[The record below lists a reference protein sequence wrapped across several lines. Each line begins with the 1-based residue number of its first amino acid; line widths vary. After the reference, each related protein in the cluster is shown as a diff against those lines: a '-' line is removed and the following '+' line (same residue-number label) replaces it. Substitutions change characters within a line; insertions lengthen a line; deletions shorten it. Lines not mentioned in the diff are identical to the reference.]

1 MPCRACSSL
10 KEVRTKFHRPAA
22 TAYTTSPIAQRRST
36 TRPLPASAW
45 LLLFRNSQP
54 SKTRI
59 CRKFLGCATL
69 LSPFPSLRTSNV
81 TSKWN
86 QLVAS
91 ALNFFFLHDTTLIC
105 STDHFNFPFFN
116 LFDCSI
122 KQFTIPY

>member
-1 MPCRACSSL
+1 MPCHACSLL

-22 TAYTTSPIAQRRST
+22 TAYTTSPIAQLRST
-36 TRPLPASAW
+36 TRPPPASAW
-45 LLLFRNSQP
+45 LLLFRSSLP

-69 LSPFPSLRTSNV
+69 LFPFPSLRTSNV

-91 ALNFFFLHDTTLIC
+91 VLNFFFLHYATFICTT
-105 STDHFNFPFFN
+105 DYFNFPFFN
-116 LFDCSI
+116 FDCSI
-122 KQFTIPY
+122 KQFTIAY